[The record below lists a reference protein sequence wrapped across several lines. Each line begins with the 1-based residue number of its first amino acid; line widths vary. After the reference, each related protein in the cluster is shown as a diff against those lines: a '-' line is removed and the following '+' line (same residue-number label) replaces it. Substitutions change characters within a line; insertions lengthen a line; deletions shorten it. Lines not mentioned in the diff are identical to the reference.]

1 MLVVSKHVYHSNLHK
16 ITPKNN
22 ESTEFYST
30 QEYVSA
36 KKSQHLT
43 KACAPKSTQ
52 KNLFKIH
59 TTTES
64 PEAAERIQKN
74 NHVFSTL

>member
-16 ITPKNN
+16 ITPKNS
-22 ESTEFYST
+22 ESTDFYST

-43 KACAPKSTQ
+43 TACQ

-64 PEAAERIQKN
+64 PEAAEKIQKN